1 MMSPPSP
8 GAPVL
13 NYIRR
18 GSGEP
23 LVLLHGIGGE
33 LCVWEPVI
41 PALAQ
46 VRDVIAIDLPGFGAS
61 PPLVDVDPA
70 PAALAAAVARM
81 LDGLGVSSAHIAG
94 NSLGAWI
101 ALELARGGRARSVV
115 GICPAGLWSAPLIA
129 GNSSRRGSVRH
140 LVRGLGPV
148 LHVAMRSRRVRSAVL
163 ATFTAHPERVPYE
176 AAWRMVH
183 SYGRAT
189 AYAETNLAMRRT
201 YFQDPEEITVP
212 VTLAFG
218 ERDRLVTPV
227 DIPGYATVSLPD
239 CGHIPMWD
247 NPELITR
254 VVLDGSSASQASA
267 RRRTAAGR

>member
-1 MMSPPSP
+1 MSPLPP
-8 GAPVL
+8 GALPL
-13 NYIRR
+13 NSIRR

-41 PALAQ
+41 PALA
-46 VRDVIAIDLPGFGAS
+46 REREVIAMDLPGFGAS
-61 PPLVDVDPA
+61 PTLVEGDPT
-70 PAALAAAVARM
+70 PAALAAAVART
-81 LDGLGVSSAHIAG
+81 LDALGLSYVHVAG

-101 ALELARGGRARSVV
+101 ALELARAGRARSVV

-129 GNSSRRGSVRH
+129 GHSSRRGSVRH
-140 LVRGLGPV
+140 LVRGLGPA

-163 ATFTAHPERVPYE
+163 APFTAHPERVPYE

-189 AYAETNLAMRRT
+189 AYAQTNLAMRRT
-201 YFQDPEEITVP
+201 YFQNPEEITVP

-218 ERDRLVTPV
+218 ERDRLVAPV
-227 DIPGYATVSLPD
+227 DIPGYATVNLPD

-247 NPELITR
+247 HPELIAQ
-254 VVLDGSSASQASA
+254 VLLDGSSESAGSA
-267 RRRTAAGR
+267 RSRAVAGR

>member
-1 MMSPPSP
+1 MMSASPP
-8 GAPVL
+8 GAAAL
-13 NYIRR
+13 NHIRR

-41 PALAQ
+41 PALAA
-46 VRDVIAIDLPGFGAS
+46 VREVVAIDLPGFGGS
-61 PPLVDVDPA
+61 PALVGVEPT
-70 PAALAAAVARM
+70 PAALAVAVAHT
-81 LDGLGVSSAHIAG
+81 LDDLSLPCVHVAG

-101 ALELARGGRARSVV
+101 ALELARAGRARSVV
-115 GICPAGLWSAPLIA
+115 GICPAGLWRAPLIT

-140 LVRGLGPV
+140 VVRGLGPALRV
-148 LHVAMRSRRVRSAVL
+148 ALHSRHVRSAVL

-189 AYAETNLAMRRT
+189 AYAQTNVAMRRS
-201 YFQDPEEITVP
+201 YFQDPEDITVP

-218 ERDRLVTPV
+218 ERDRLVAPV
-227 DIPGYATVSLPD
+227 EIPGYTTIALPD

-247 NPELITR
+247 NPELITE
-254 VVLDGSSASQASA
+254 VLLAGSSVSEHSA
-267 RRRTAAGR
+267 RRRVAAGN

>member
-1 MMSPPSP
+1 MMSAPPP
-8 GAPVL
+8 AVPAL
-13 NYIRR
+13 HYIRR
-18 GSGEP
+18 GSGAP

-41 PALAQ
+41 PALAA

-61 PPLVDVDPA
+61 PALVDVEPT
-70 PAALAAAVARM
+70 PVALAAAVAQT
-81 LDGLGVSSAHIAG
+81 LGALGLPRVHVAG

-101 ALELARGGRARSVV
+101 ALELARAGHAHSVV
-115 GICPAGLWSAPLIA
+115 GICPAGLWRAPLIT
-129 GNSSRRGSVRH
+129 GSSSRRGSARH
-140 LVRGLGPV
+140 VVRGLGPA
-148 LHVAMRSRRVRSAVL
+148 LHVALRSRRVRSAVL

-189 AYAETNLAMRRT
+189 AYAQTNVAMRRS
-201 YFQDPEEITVP
+201 YFRDPQDITVP

-218 ERDRLVTPV
+218 ERDRLVARV
-227 DIPGYATVSLPD
+227 DIPGYTTIALPD

-247 NPELITR
+247 NPELITE
-254 VVLDGSSASQASA
+254 VLLAGSSAKAGSG
-267 RRRTAAGR
+267 RRRAAAGD